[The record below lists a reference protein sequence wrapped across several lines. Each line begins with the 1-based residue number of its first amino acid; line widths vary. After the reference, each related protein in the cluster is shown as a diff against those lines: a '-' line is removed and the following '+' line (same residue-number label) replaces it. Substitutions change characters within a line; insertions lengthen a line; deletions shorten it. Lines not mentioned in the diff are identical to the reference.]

1 MELLARP
8 DYMIGSDAI
17 PTGGL
22 PHPRAY
28 GCFPRVLGR
37 LRRRYNYPIE
47 QVIQRITEN
56 PAQRFN
62 YRKEGI
68 LRKAF
73 MLI

>member
-37 LRRRYNYPIE
+37 LEEDIN
-47 QVIQRITEN
+47 IQLNKLFKELLKTLLKDLI
-56 PAQRFN
+56 

-68 LRKAF
+68 
-73 MLI
+73 